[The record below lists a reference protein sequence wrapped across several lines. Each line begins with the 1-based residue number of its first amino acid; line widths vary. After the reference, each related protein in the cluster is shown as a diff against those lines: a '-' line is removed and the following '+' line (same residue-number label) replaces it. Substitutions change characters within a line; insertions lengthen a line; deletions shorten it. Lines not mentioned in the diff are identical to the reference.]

1 MTIEQRLEQLELQN
15 QRIERKNRRLT
26 AALMVMAVA
35 ICAVVTMVATGE
47 KDGDLDVVWAKTIFV
62 TNEAGKVVVG
72 LGADGG
78 GNGLVTTH
86 APSGKELVALG
97 STREGTDTVRT
108 FAPNG
113 KKLVALNSTSEGN
126 GTVKTFAP
134 SGKELVALDATVQSF
149 GRAATHGAHGKE
161 LAVLGSNGMVRV
173 FNKTGEMVVQMYA
186 DESGNGLVGA
196 YNREGV
202 GRALKP
208 GP

>member
-1 MTIEQRLEQLELQN
+1 MQTVEQRLDQLEK
-15 QRIERKNRRLT
+15 RNRRLT
-26 AALMVMAVA
+26 AALAVA
-35 ICAVVTMVATGE
+35 ICAVVTMAATGE
-47 KDGDLDVVWAKTIFV
+47 KDGDFDVVTAQKIFV
-62 TNEAGKVVVG
+62 MNDEGEIVVS

-97 STREGTDTVRT
+97 STREGTGTVRT
-108 FAPNG
+108 LAPNG

-161 LAVLGSNGMVRV
+161 LVVLGSNGAVRV

-196 YNREGV
+196 YTREGV